1 MSSKNT
7 VVQLN
12 QKKNEIFTGT
22 LQSYREKI
30 HNISASNGLAIVDLQ
45 EANIFRVM
53 LRQPV
58 TNITFDNL
66 PDANYSYSCTFVFIQ
81 DNNGKR
87 KVIFPENVY
96 WSFNETA
103 ILTPTPGHADVIT
116 LMTFDGG
123 ETYYAAH
130 ALANLGK

>member
-1 MSSKNT
+1 MSNK
-7 VVQLN
+7 VLQLN
-12 QKKNEIFTGT
+12 QKKSELFTGT

-30 HNISASNGLAIVDLQ
+30 HNISASNGLAVIDLQ
-45 EANIFRVM
+45 EANIFRVT

-66 PDANYSYSCTFVFIQ
+66 PDSEYSYSCTLVFIQ
-81 DNNGKR
+81 DNSGNR
-87 KVIFPENVY
+87 KVIFPENVM

-103 ILTPTPGHADVIT
+103 VLTKKPGHADIIT

-123 ETYYAAH
+123 ATYYAAH

>member
-1 MSSKNT
+1 MSNK
-7 VVQLN
+7 VLQLN
-12 QKKNEIFTGT
+12 KNNSSDLFSGV
-22 LQSYREKI
+22 LSGYREKI
-30 HNISASNGLAIVDLQ
+30 ENIDASNGLSILNLNS
-45 EANIFRVM
+45 ANVFRIT

-66 PDANYSYSCTFVFIQ
+66 PDSDKSYSCTLIFLQ
-81 DNNGKR
+81 DNNGNR
-87 KVIFPENVY
+87 KVIFPENVF

-103 ILTPTPGHADVIT
+103 VLSKKPGYADVIT

-123 ETYYAAH
+123 ESFYAAH

>member
-1 MSSKNT
+1 MSNK
-7 VVQLN
+7 VLQLN
-12 QKKNEIFTGT
+12 QKKTELFTGT

-30 HNISASNGLAIVDLQ
+30 HNISASNGLAVVDLQ
-45 EANIFRVM
+45 EANIFRVT
-53 LRQPV
+53 LKQPV

-66 PDANYSYSCTFVFIQ
+66 PDADYSYSCTLVFVQ
-81 DNNGKR
+81 DSTGNR
-87 KVIFPENVY
+87 KVIFPENVM

-103 ILTPTPGHADVIT
+103 VLTKKPGHADVIT